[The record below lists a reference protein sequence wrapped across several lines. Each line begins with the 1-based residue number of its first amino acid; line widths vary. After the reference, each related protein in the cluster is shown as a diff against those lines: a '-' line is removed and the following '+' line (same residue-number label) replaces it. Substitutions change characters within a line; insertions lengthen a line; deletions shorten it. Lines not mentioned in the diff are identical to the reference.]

1 MLVVITGLSGSG
13 RSEAANCLE
22 DLGFFVID
30 NLPPSLIPKVLELA
44 GPSIERLCLTMGT
57 ERYSDEIA
65 PAVADLRAT
74 AEGAPHYRDVR
85 LWFLEA
91 RTQVLVQRY
100 ESSRRRH
107 PFALRGSVEE
117 AVEAERESLCGLRA
131 EADVVIDTSDTNVHE
146 LRDRID
152 RLIGDAV
159 ARRLITRVLSFSF
172 KHGLPADVDM
182 VFDCRFLPNPY
193 WVPELRPLD
202 GTDGQVR
209 DYVTQSD
216 LGKRF
221 VRSLDELYELL
232 LPAFES
238 EGKTY
243 LTLAFGCTGGKASL
257 GVPGRAGGCLPAAAR
272 IRSAG
277 AASRSA
283 TLRAAGATAGLEG
296 AGDGSIRRV
305 THDGSGGD
313 QRIRA
318 DRAQLLPRACDHG
331 VPPSRWWR

>member
-30 NLPPSLIPKVLELA
+30 NLPPSLIPKVMELR

-57 ERYSDEIA
+57 ERYSDEIG
-65 PAVADLRAT
+65 PAVADLRA
-74 AEGAPHYRDVR
+74 AAKGAPHYSDVR

-131 EADVVIDTSDTNVHE
+131 DADVVIDTSDTNVHE
-146 LRDRID
+146 LRERID
-152 RLIGDAV
+152 RLIDDAGTQ
-159 ARRLITRVLSFSF
+159 RLTTRVLSFSF

-182 VFDCRFLPNPY
+182 VFDCRFLPNPH
-193 WVPELRPLD
+193 WEADLRSLD
-202 GTDGQVR
+202 GTDAQVR
-209 DYVTQSD
+209 EFVVGSS
-216 LGKRF
+216 LGERF
-221 VRSLDELYELL
+221 VQNLDDLCELL
-232 LPAFES
+232 LPAFEA

-243 LTLAFGCTGGKASL
+243 LTLAFGCTGGRHRS
-257 GVPGRAGGCLPAAAR
+257 VCLAEHAA
-272 IRSAG
+272 
-277 AASRSA
+277 A
-283 TLRAAGATAGLEG
+283 TLRRLGFDPQIQHRDL
-296 AGDGSIRRV
+296 
-305 THDGSGGD
+305 
-313 QRIRA
+313 QR
-318 DRAQLLPRACDHG
+318 
-331 VPPSRWWR
+331 